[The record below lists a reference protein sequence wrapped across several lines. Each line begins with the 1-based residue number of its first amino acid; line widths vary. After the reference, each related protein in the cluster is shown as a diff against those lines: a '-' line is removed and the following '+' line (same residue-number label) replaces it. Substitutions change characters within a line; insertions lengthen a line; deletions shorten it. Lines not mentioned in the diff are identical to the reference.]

1 MREVAGW
8 MTRVSAL
15 LPAGLSVASEHGF
28 VSFSCDPA
36 ANGCTA
42 PSDAR
47 WDDRS
52 LSVLFTIVASAVHAR
67 AADVSR
73 ARVRDAKPRTVQIG
87 SIRDAHRA
95 ELLAARV
102 NAEHD
107 AGRIDSHGFIN
118 VGGFPSSNPIAHVQT
133 ATVRGVRMH
142 RVLIDAFLDADEA
155 RATRDSV
162 ARAIGARGFLR
173 AL

>member
-87 SIRDAHRA
+87 SINRT
-95 ELLAARV
+95 LW
-102 NAEHD
+102 N
-107 AGRIDSHGFIN
+107 
-118 VGGFPSSNPIAHVQT
+118 
-133 ATVRGVRMH
+133 
-142 RVLIDAFLDADEA
+142 
-155 RATRDSV
+155 
-162 ARAIGARGFLR
+162 
-173 AL
+173 